1 MRSLAIFATSVSLCL
16 AQPQAPAQQSEPVA
30 VFKVEV
36 VARTTKAIN
45 YRHRSGSTKIDFK
58 GTPLLPAAKGEGTV
72 ESKQGR
78 IDIDA
83 NFRNLAPA
91 TKYGPEYLTYVLWAI
106 TPEGRPTNLGEIL
119 LNGTN
124 SKISVS
130 SELQAFGLI
139 VTAEPYFAVTMP
151 SDVVVLE
158 NMVRPDTL
166 GKIDEIDAKFE
177 LFQRGIYSGSG
188 LERLF
193 VDPRVPLELFEARN
207 ALRIAK
213 WQGADHYAP
222 ETYDKAQKLLV
233 QAEEYQIRKQNLKK
247 PVAMIAREAVQTAE
261 DARAIGVRR
270 IEEEKLAKERADA
283 AEREAKAKAE
293 KDAEAARRAA
303 AEAAQK
309 AENEARLRAEA
320 DRLIAEKKKMEAE
333 LESARAAKAQA
344 EAEASRA
351 TALAQEQKARAD
363 AEAARAVADKARAS
377 AEESDRM
384 RLKAEEDKRRAE
396 ADQQRLRTQLLEQ
409 FNLILETRD
418 TARGLVV
425 NMADVLFDSAK
436 YTLRPPAREKLAKLS
451 GIVLAHPG
459 LRLEVEGHTDSI
471 GSEDYNQKLS
481 EQRAESVRGYLLEQK
496 IPETSV
502 TAMGFGKTMPVASND
517 NAKGRQQNR
526 RVEIIVSGEVIG
538 AKIGA
543 AKTGSP

>member
-1 MRSLAIFATSVSLCL
+1 MKGYSIFVISASLGL
-16 AQPQAPAQQSEPVA
+16 AQQQPPAQQSEPVA

-58 GTPLLPAAKGEGTV
+58 GTALLPAAKGEGTV

-83 NFRNLAPA
+83 NFHNLAPA

-119 LNGTN
+119 LNGAN

-158 NMVRPDTL
+158 NIVRPDTL

-213 WQGADHYAP
+213 WQGADRYAP
-222 ETYDKAQKLLV
+222 ETYEKAQKLLI

-247 PVAMIAREAVQTAE
+247 PVAMIAREVVQTAE

-283 AEREAKAKAE
+283 AEREAKARAE
-293 KDAEAARRAA
+293 KEAEAARRAA

-344 EAEASRA
+344 EAEAARA

-363 AEAARAVADKARAS
+363 AEAARAVADKARAA
-377 AEESDRM
+377 AEESERM

-436 YTLRPPAREKLAKLS
+436 FTLRPPAREKLAKLS

-517 NAKGRQQNR
+517 TAKGRQQNR

-543 AKTGSP
+543 GKTGSQ